1 MRLIEFWEQV
11 DTLQQESITLIRLRS
26 PYGRPG
32 ENLNDWSRDS
42 KQWDVSV
49 SSVERQRLGVDN
61 LADGE
66 FYMSLA
72 DFVQTFS
79 QIESVHLDTETSR
92 DEPTLHGKGETH
104 RPRDGSRNLA
114 ASKWPKHFEIFF
126 KIEIAVEMY
135 VIGREKV
142 HVKSFATN
150 AICSSVAAANCRHA
164 QCGPSLN
171 EENLRPNAPSLP
183 VGSKRPEL
191 SNGHRVL

>member
-1 MRLIEFWEQV
+1 MAHLLPHWPWQNESKCFIRMRLIEFWEQV

-104 RPRDGSRNLA
+104 LIGRTMAVETWQPQSGRTTRVLA
-114 ASKWPKHFEIFF
+114 RKTFEIF
-126 KIEIAVEMY
+126 
-135 VIGREKV
+135 
-142 HVKSFATN
+142 
-150 AICSSVAAANCRHA
+150 
-164 QCGPSLN
+164 
-171 EENLRPNAPSLP
+171 
-183 VGSKRPEL
+183 
-191 SNGHRVL
+191 

>member
-1 MRLIEFWEQV
+1 MKFWKQV

-92 DEPTLHGKGETH
+92 DEPTLHGKGEFH
-104 RPRDGSRNLA
+104 
-114 ASKWPKHFEIFF
+114 
-126 KIEIAVEMY
+126 
-135 VIGREKV
+135 IGRTMPVETCENRNFPLKCV
-142 HVKSFATN
+142 SLDVKSFATN

-171 EENLRPNAPSLP
+171 EENSPPNAPSLP
-183 VGSKRPEL
+183 VGSKRLEDL
-191 SNGHRVL
+191 GCLMKLVLPLFHV